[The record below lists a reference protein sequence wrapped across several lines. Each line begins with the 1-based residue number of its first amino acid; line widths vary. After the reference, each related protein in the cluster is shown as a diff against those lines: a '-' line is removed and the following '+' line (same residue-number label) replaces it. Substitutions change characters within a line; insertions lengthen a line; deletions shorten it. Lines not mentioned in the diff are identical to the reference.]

1 MPLTLNSKEVLG
13 TCSSHV
19 VEIELGIFVHAKMAD
34 SFKQMQQQG
43 KLAGFDICIASGFRN
58 FERQLAIWNAKF
70 NHLRPVL
77 NRQQQAIDMTN
88 LTEWE
93 KVQAILTYS
102 ALPGTSRHHWG
113 TDIDIYDKNAVP
125 ADYQLQLIP
134 SEYTHGPFKELSL
147 WLTENSQKFGFY
159 LPYQSDNAGIAPEP
173 WHLSYQPLSSLYQDA
188 LQQNPQMLIDC
199 LKQSDIGA
207 KQAIID
213 NLEHIF
219 NHYVFNITEPKK
231 LIGSHNL

>member
-1 MPLTLNSKEVLG
+1 MSLKLNTTEILG

-19 VEIELGIFVHAKMAD
+19 VEIEQGIFVHAHMAD
-34 SFKQMQQQG
+34 KFKQLQQQG

-58 FERQLAIWNAKF
+58 FARQLAIWNAKF
-70 NHLRPVL
+70 TGQRAVL
-77 NRQQQAIDMTN
+77 DRQQKPIDMTA

-125 ADYQLQLIP
+125 ADYQLQLVP
-134 SEYTHGPFKELSL
+134 NEYTHGPFKALSL
-147 WLTENSQKFGFY
+147 WLAEHSQEFGFY
-159 LPYQSDNAGIAPEP
+159 LPYQSDNAGVAPEP
-173 WHLSYQPLSSLYQDA
+173 WHLSYSPLSSNYQDA
-188 LQQNPQMLIDC
+188 LQQNPQILRDC
-199 LKQSDIGA
+199 LKQTDIAG

-213 NLEHIF
+213 NLEYIF
-219 NHYVFNITEPKK
+219 SHYVFNI
-231 LIGSHNL
+231 SAAV